1 MLEGT
6 RSGLRALGHLLDQAS
21 PPVPTAREV
30 DEERQARWARRLAS
44 GAPVDPLALAADYGV
59 DVVASRVVTDVD
71 AAVAAA
77 GELGYPVV
85 LKTGAAEV
93 LHKVDVDG
101 VRLDLRDEDAVA
113 AAYDDLA
120 ARLGEV
126 VEVQRQVP
134 AGVEVALGIHR
145 DPLVGPLLVVASGGT
160 LVELLRQRAVALPPV
175 SHRRGRR
182 AGRGPA
188 AVGAA
193 RRPPR
198 RTALARD
205 ALTRAVVGVAQ
216 LALELG
222 DHLTGLDLNPL
233 VVGPDGAI
241 AVDGLVVR

>member
-1 MLEGT
+1 
-6 RSGLRALGHLLDQAS
+6 
-21 PPVPTAREV
+21 
-30 DEERQARWARRLAS
+30 
-44 GAPVDPLALAADYGV
+44 
-59 DVVASRVVTDVD
+59 VVTDVD
-71 AAVAAA
+71 GAVAAA
-77 GELGYPVV
+77 EELGYPVV

-113 AAYDDLA
+113 AAYADLA
-120 ARLGEV
+120 ARLGDV
-126 VEVQRQVP
+126 VEVQRLMP
-134 AGVEVALGIHR
+134 AGVEVALGVHR
-145 DPLVGPLLVVASGGT
+145 DPLVGPLLVVAAGGT

-175 SHRRGRR
+175 SRDEAGSLVASLPLSALLDGHRG
-182 AGRGPA
+182 GP
-188 AVGAA
+188 
-193 RRPPR
+193 P
-198 RTALARD
+198 LARD